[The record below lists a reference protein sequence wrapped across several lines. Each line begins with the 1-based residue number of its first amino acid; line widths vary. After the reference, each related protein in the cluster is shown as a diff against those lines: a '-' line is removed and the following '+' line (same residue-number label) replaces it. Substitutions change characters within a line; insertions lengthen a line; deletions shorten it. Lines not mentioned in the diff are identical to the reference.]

1 MFVFHFRYPLYV
13 RAEVAAGSLI
23 SRLNT
28 LRANMRPKVP
38 RSLGI
43 LGLVLL
49 LPQYE
54 YLTKCLHVPESMFA
68 GMCGTMPDKTL
79 SLVFITPEMRSF
91 MQTRSTVSV
100 THSTRLGAICYA
112 CPTQEWSN
120 SLSRYLL
127 TGLRERNS

>member
-1 MFVFHFRYPLYV
+1 MFLFHFRYPLIV
-13 RAEVAAGSLI
+13 RAEVAAGALI

-28 LRANMRPKVP
+28 IRADLMPRVP

-54 YLTKCLHVPESMFA
+54 YLTKCLHIPESMFA

-79 SLVFITPEMRSF
+79 SLVFITSDMRIF
-91 MQTRSTVSV
+91 MQTRSTVGV
-100 THSTRLGAICYA
+100 T
-112 CPTQEWSN
+112 
-120 SLSRYLL
+120 
-127 TGLRERNS
+127 